1 MLAAAL
7 ALFLSGDVGVGQA
20 QSVQA
25 LVGNLAHVEDTAN
38 INLSDDDAAQEF
50 ETGDNETGYTLS
62 SIDLNLTAHSQL
74 PMVKVFSGSATGTE
88 VAALTAP
95 SLESGRSNY
104 TYTAPMGITLAKET
118 SYWVVAE
125 GVDSFWYRAQTT
137 EDANPAAGWSIADNA
152 QSRSAD
158 STGSFASAGN
168 PMAIRVN
175 GTINPSPPLVSNSDA
190 IAPPYVSVGNL
201 NDRAQKFSTGAN
213 ATGYTLSNI
222 TLGFFSITRGAL
234 PTVTLHSGS
243 ATGPNVANLTY
254 PNAGFM
260 VPSNSATALSF
271 HPAGTLRLSRLTD
284 YWVVIEEGVDE
295 LFIQV
300 ATSDDG
306 NPDSAAGWSIEDGS
320 GVRPATGT
328 GSFSRSATP
337 LAIRVNGTINPP
349 PALVSNIGQALHD
362 HASLGSASDLAQGF
376 KVGSSAATLTGIDL
390 NLRSQNNGTTP
401 PR

>member
-1 MLAAAL
+1 MLAAAM

-25 LVGNLAHVEDTAN
+25 LVGNLAHVEDTAD

-88 VAALTAP
+88 VAALTVP

-158 STGSFASAGN
+158 STGEFRFRREPHGDPRQRHDQSA
-168 PMAIRVN
+168 
-175 GTINPSPPLVSNSDA
+175 
-190 IAPPYVSVGNL
+190 
-201 NDRAQKFSTGAN
+201 
-213 ATGYTLSNI
+213 
-222 TLGFFSITRGAL
+222 
-234 PTVTLHSGS
+234 
-243 ATGPNVANLTY
+243 
-254 PNAGFM
+254 
-260 VPSNSATALSF
+260 
-271 HPAGTLRLSRLTD
+271 
-284 YWVVIEEGVDE
+284 
-295 LFIQV
+295 
-300 ATSDDG
+300 
-306 NPDSAAGWSIEDGS
+306 SAAGEQL
-320 GVRPATGT
+320 RRNRT
-328 GSFSRSATP
+328 
-337 LAIRVNGTINPP
+337 
-349 PALVSNIGQALHD
+349 
-362 HASLGSASDLAQGF
+362 
-376 KVGSSAATLTGIDL
+376 TLCFCGK
-390 NLRSQNNGTTP
+390 S
-401 PR
+401 